1 MSRIYLVRHGQA
13 PFGTDDYDRL
23 TATGVTQCEQL
34 ARHWR
39 AIGRKIDCLYSG
51 TLRRQRDSAAAF
63 ARGFGD
69 HGGAVLEPRELA
81 GFEEYDH
88 RALLDAHDSSGGR
101 GDSRDPREF
110 HRRLTRAL
118 EAWTDGSIAGFE
130 RYDAFRQ
137 RCATALAA
145 LLAATGRG
153 RTAVLFA
160 SAGSLAAAMQGAL
173 GIGDRNAVRLK
184 LTFYNTGVS
193 CLLWDGETI
202 TIESLNT
209 VSHLEHPAFLRMI
222 THR

>member
-1 MSRIYLVRHGQA
+1 VSRIYLVRHGQA

-23 TATGVTQCEQL
+23 TATGITQCEQL

-39 AIGRKIDCLYSG
+39 VIGRKVDCLFSG
-51 TLRRQRDSAAAF
+51 TLRRHRDSAAAF
-63 ARGFGD
+63 TRGFGD
-69 HGGAVLEPRELA
+69 PGGVWLEPRALA

-88 RALLDAHDSSGGR
+88 RALLDAHYPGGNRADSQ
-101 GDSRDPREF
+101 DPREF

-118 EAWTDGSIAGFE
+118 MAWTDGSIAGIE
-130 RYDAFRQ
+130 PYGVFRQ
-137 RCATALAA
+137 RCETALAV

-160 SAGSLAAAMQGAL
+160 SAGSLAAAMQSAL

-184 LTFYNTGVS
+184 LTFYNSGVS

-209 VSHLEHPAFLRMI
+209 VSHLEHPAFLRMV

>member
-23 TATGVTQCEQL
+23 TATGIAQCEQL

-39 AIGRKIDCLYSG
+39 AIGRPVDGLFSG

-63 ARGFGD
+63 VRGFGLPD
-69 HGGAVLEPRELA
+69 GAPLVTRELP
-81 GFEEYDH
+81 GFEEYNH
-88 RALLDAHDSSGGR
+88 RALLEAHGGD
-101 GDSRDPREF
+101 GLHAASADPREF
-110 HRRLTRAL
+110 HRRLTQAL
-118 EAWTDGSIAGFE
+118 AAWTEGRLAGFE
-130 RYDAFRQ
+130 PYDEFRA
-137 RCATALAA
+137 RCASALDA

-160 SAGSLAAAMQGAL
+160 SAGSIAAAMQGAL
-173 GIGDRNAVRLK
+173 GVGDRHAVRLK

-202 TIESLNT
+202 TIESVNA
-209 VSHLEHPAFLRMI
+209 VSHLEHPSFTRMI

>member
-1 MSRIYLVRHGQA
+1 VSRIYLVRHGQA

-63 ARGFGD
+63 ARAFGD
-69 HGGAVLEPRELA
+69 PGGAVPESRAIA

-88 RALLDAHDSSGGR
+88 RALLDAHDSCGGR
-101 GDSRDPREF
+101 SDSRDPREF
-110 HRRLTRAL
+110 HRRLSRAL
-118 EAWTDGSIAGFE
+118 AAWTDGSIAGFE

-137 RCATALAA
+137 RCAAA
-145 LLAATGRG
+145 LESLLACTGRG
-153 RTAVLFA
+153 RTAALFA
-160 SAGSLAAAMQGAL
+160 SAGSLAAAMQAAL
-173 GIGDRNAVRLK
+173 GMGDRDAVRLK

-193 CLLWDGETI
+193 CLLWDGETL

>member
-13 PFGTDDYDRL
+13 PCGTEDYDRL
-23 TATGVTQCEQL
+23 TATGVLQCEQL

-39 AIGRKIDCLYSG
+39 AIGRPVHRLFSG
-51 TLRRQRDSAAAF
+51 TLRRQRDSAAVF
-63 ARGFGD
+63 ARAYG
-69 HGGAVLEPRELA
+69 HAGGTALA

-88 RALLDAHDSSGGR
+88 RALLDAHEGGSVCAESH
-101 GDSRDPREF
+101 DALEF

-118 EAWTDGSIAGFE
+118 AAWTDGSIAGVE
-130 RYDAFRQ
+130 RYEEFRQ
-137 RCATALAA
+137 RCAAGLVA
-145 LLAATGRG
+145 LLESTGRG
-153 RTAVLFA
+153 GTAVLFA
-160 SAGSLAAAMQGAL
+160 SAGSLMAAMQGVL

-202 TIESLNT
+202 TIESLNA
-209 VSHLEHPAFLRMI
+209 VSHLEQPAFTRLI

>member
-23 TATGVTQCEQL
+23 TATGVAQCEQL

-39 AIGRKIDCLYSG
+39 AIERKIDGLYSG

-63 ARGFGD
+63 ARAFALAD
-69 HGGAVLEPRELA
+69 GAAFVPRELA
-81 GFEEYDH
+81 GFEEYNH
-88 RALLDAHDSSGGR
+88 RALLEAHDGG
-101 GDSRDPREF
+101 GLQVVSADPREF
-110 HRRLTRAL
+110 HRRLTQAL
-118 EAWTDGSIAGFE
+118 AAWTEGRLAGFE
-130 RYDAFRQ
+130 PYGEFRA
-137 RCATALAA
+137 RCAAALDA

-160 SAGSLAAAMQGAL
+160 SAGSIAAAMQGAL
-173 GIGDRNAVRLK
+173 GVGDRDAVRLK

-193 CLLWDGETI
+193 CLLWDGDAI
-202 TIESLNT
+202 TIESVNA
-209 VSHLEHPAFLRMI
+209 VSHLEQPSFTRLI

>member
-23 TATGVTQCEQL
+23 TATGAAQCEQL

-39 AIGRKIDCLYSG
+39 AIGRRIDRVFSG

-63 ARGFGD
+63 ARAFGPA
-69 HGGAVLEPRELA
+69 GGAAPVPRELP
-81 GFEEYDH
+81 GFEEYNH
-88 RALLDAHDSSGGR
+88 RALLDAFEGSASQDSK
-101 GDSRDPREF
+101 DPREF
-110 HRRLTRAL
+110 HRRLSRAL
-118 EAWTDGSIAGFE
+118 AAWTGGTLAGFE
-130 RYDAFRQ
+130 PYADFHE
-137 RCATALAA
+137 RCAKGLSA

-153 RTAVLFA
+153 RIAVLFG

-173 GIGDRNAVRLK
+173 GVGDRDAVRLK

-193 CLLWDGETI
+193 SLLWDGETI
-202 TIESLNT
+202 TIETLNS
-209 VSHLEHPAFLRMI
+209 VAHLEQPTFTRMI

>member
-1 MSRIYLVRHGQA
+1 LSRLYLVRHGQA

-39 AIGRKIDCLYSG
+39 AIGRTIDCLYCG

-63 ARGFGD
+63 ARGYCYP
-69 HGGAVLEPRELA
+69 GGAVLEPRELA

-88 RALLDAHDSSGGR
+88 RALLDAHDAGGSR
-101 GDSRDPREF
+101 ADSRDPREF

-118 EAWTDGSIAGFE
+118 VAWTDGSVAGFE
-130 RYDAFRQ
+130 RYDVFRQ
-137 RCATALAA
+137 RCAAALEA
-145 LLAATGRG
+145 LLAATERE

-160 SAGSLAAAMQGAL
+160 SAGSLAAAMQGVL
-173 GIGDRNAVRLK
+173 GIGDRDAVRLK

-202 TIESLNT
+202 TIESLYT

>member
-39 AIGRKIDCLYSG
+39 AIGRRIDCLYSG

-63 ARGFGD
+63 ARAFGEP
-69 HGGAVLEPRELA
+69 GGAALEPRELT
-81 GFEEYDH
+81 GFEEYNH
-88 RALLDAHDSSGGR
+88 RALLDAHEGGDDR
-101 GDSRDPREF
+101 AESKDPREF

-118 EAWTDGSIAGFE
+118 AAWTDGSIAGFE
-130 RYDAFRQ
+130 SYGAFRQ
-137 RCATALAA
+137 RCAAALAA

-160 SAGSLAAAMQGAL
+160 SAGSMAAAMQDAL
-173 GIGDRNAVRLK
+173 GIGDRDAVRLK

-202 TIESLNT
+202 TIESLNA
-209 VSHLEHPAFLRMI
+209 VSHLENPAFTRMI

>member
-13 PFGTDDYDRL
+13 PFGTGDYDRL

-39 AIGRKIDCLYSG
+39 VIGRKIDCLYSG

-69 HGGAVLEPRELA
+69 QGGAGLEPRALA
-81 GFEEYDH
+81 GLEEYDH
-88 RALLDAHDSSGGR
+88 RALLDAHDPGG
-101 GDSRDPREF
+101 SRVESQDPRDF

-118 EAWTDGSIAGFE
+118 MAWTDESIAGVE
-130 RYDAFRQ
+130 RYVAFRQ
-137 RCATALAA
+137 RCAAALAA

-173 GIGDRNAVRLK
+173 GIGDRDAVRLK

>member
-39 AIGRKIDCLYSG
+39 AIGRQIDCLYSG

-63 ARGFGD
+63 ARGFGEP
-69 HGGAVLEPRELA
+69 GGIVLEPRALA

-88 RALLDAHDSSGGR
+88 RALLDAHDPGGHR
-101 GDSRDPREF
+101 ADSQHPRDF
-110 HRRLTRAL
+110 HRRLMGAL
-118 EAWTDGSIAGFE
+118 MAWTGGSIAGIE
-130 RYDAFRQ
+130 PYDVFRQ

-160 SAGSLAAAMQGAL
+160 SAGSVVAAMQGAL
-173 GIGDRNAVRLK
+173 GVGDRDAVRLK

>member
-13 PFGTDDYDRL
+13 AFGTDDYDRL
-23 TATGVTQCEQL
+23 TATGVAQCEQL

-39 AIGRKIDCLYSG
+39 VIGRNIDCLFSG

-63 ARGFGD
+63 ARGFAD
-69 HGGAVLEPRELA
+69 QGGAVLEPRALA

-88 RALLDAHDSSGGR
+88 RALLDAHDPGGIR
-101 GDSRDPREF
+101 ADSQDPREF

-118 EAWTDGSIAGFE
+118 MAWTDESIAGFE
-130 RYDAFRQ
+130 CYDAFRQ
-137 RCATALAA
+137 RCMTALAS

-160 SAGSLAAAMQGAL
+160 SAGSLAAAMQAAL
-173 GIGDRNAVRLK
+173 GIGDHDAVRLK
-184 LTFYNTGVS
+184 LTFYNSGVS

>member
-1 MSRIYLVRHGQA
+1 VSRIYLVRHGQA

-23 TATGVTQCEQL
+23 TATGVAQCEQL

-39 AIGRKIDCLYSG
+39 AIGRKIDCVYAG

-63 ARGFGD
+63 ACVFADPR
-69 HGGAVLEPRELA
+69 GAVPESRAIA

-88 RALLDAHDSSGGR
+88 RALLDAHEAGGSR
-101 GDSRDPREF
+101 ADSRDPREF
-110 HRRLTRAL
+110 HRRLSRAL
-118 EAWTDGSIAGFE
+118 AAWTDGSIAGFE

-137 RCATALAA
+137 RCAAA
-145 LLAATGRG
+145 LESLLAGTGRG

-160 SAGSLAAAMQGAL
+160 SAGSLAAALQAAL
-173 GIGDRNAVRLK
+173 GIGDRDAVRLK